1 MGCSIFEADKYED
14 DEISEAIEEFCE
26 DVDIPVGIYSHI
38 YSTTEKTTSY
48 SYYYSRY
55 GSFSTPRTVRNDRY
69 NYIIYL
75 LAQYSKN
82 EISNWHLGLS
92 VRNLNSDERKEI
104 KKIQVHS

>member
-1 MGCSIFEADKYED
+1 MGCCIFEADKYED

-75 LAQYSKN
+75 LAPYSKMKF
-82 EISNWHLGLS
+82 LTGT
-92 VRNLNSDERKEI
+92 
-104 KKIQVHS
+104 